1 MGCDVAC
8 TVAELFFKE
17 FLIPIFWIFK
27 SLVQQDHRL
36 VFQFVL
42 KQHGMSPDQVM
53 LKPGHSAVQ
62 AVGFSAAPVTDM

>member
-1 MGCDVAC
+1 MGWNVAC

-42 KQHGMSPDQVM
+42 KQHGMSPDQVCCSQLDM
-53 LKPGHSAVQ
+53 LLKLQ
-62 AVGFSAAPVTDM
+62 GFLLL

>member
-1 MGCDVAC
+1 MTQWVAC

-42 KQHGMSPDQVM
+42 KQHGMSPDQVRCSQVDLL
-53 LKPGHSAVQ
+53 LKLQ
-62 AVGFSAAPVTDM
+62 GFLLL